1 MFTHL
6 HVHTEYSMLDGFS
19 KIGNLV
25 QRASEH
31 KMHSLAITDHGGL
44 YGAIDFYKTSIQAGI
59 KPIIG
64 CEMYVAP
71 GSRHDKNP
79 NEKTP
84 FHMTV
89 LAKDNQGYK
98 NLIKL
103 VSDSHLEGF
112 YYRPRIDREL
122 LEQYN
127 EGLIVLSGCPSGEIP
142 SLISQGRFDE
152 AKQSAIWYRDLF
164 PEYHLELMEH
174 GGVDQ
179 LPAINKGL
187 FDIHK
192 DLGIPLVAT
201 NDSHYVVK
209 EHARLHDILV
219 CIHTNTNVN
228 DERRLRMT
236 EDSYYLKSTEE
247 MEAIFSEVPDA
258 ISNTNIIAEM
268 CNLDLDFSE
277 AHLPQYKLDNG
288 LSADEY
294 LTQLCYEGLSRRIPG
309 YDSTAKERLDFEL
322 DVIKQTKFADY
333 FLVVWDIFRFTKTKG
348 ILSAVRGSAAGSLI
362 LFCLDVTDVNPLSYR
377 IVFERF
383 LNIERKE
390 LPDIDMDFQD
400 DRRGEVLDYVVSKYG
415 SNHVAQIITFG
426 TLGAKGAVRD
436 VGRALDMPYS
446 EVDRI
451 ARMVPARLNISLDE
465 ALSESTELQEVYEAD
480 STVTNLLDTA
490 KGLEGTIRNAGTH
503 AAGVVISE
511 EPLDVNVPVQKATGG
526 GDGSI
531 AMTQYSM
538 APVAELGLLKF
549 DFLGLTNLTILAKA
563 LDLISEKQGFRI
575 ELEQIPLDDAKA
587 FSLLARGDT
596 VGIFQMESSGMTRH
610 IKELKPSSVSDV
622 AAMIALYRPG
632 PMEHIETF
640 IDAKHGRAQV
650 KFPHETLIDILADT
664 HGVIVYQD
672 QVFFIARDFAGYTLG
687 EADILRKA
695 MGKKVPEIMAQER
708 KKFIQGALNLGHSL
722 DIAGNVFDLIE
733 PFAGY
738 GFAKAHA
745 VSYGLISYWTAYFKA
760 NYTVEYMACLM
771 NSYAGNRDRI
781 ATAVAECER
790 LDITVLPP
798 SINHSG
804 VDFTVDPN
812 ENGRKAVRFGLSSIK
827 NVGSE
832 SVRGIVES
840 RKEGVPF
847 ESLEVMCR
855 NADCSGLT
863 KKTMESLIKA
873 GAFDDLGLRG
883 GLIESIDRIL
893 SLAHS
898 ESSLKNSDQTS
909 MFDLFGESVEAPLSH
924 INIPEVELSSSQCYA
939 WEIELMGVA
948 LTTESPLMN
957 LVRDVSASAVTSA
970 SQINDGM
977 RGDKI
982 VLAGQVANV
991 AHRTTRENKPFIIAT
1006 IALLDSSVE
1015 VFVWHDRLTITQGL
1029 WEQGK
1034 LLTIE
1039 GTVRIRHGEVSIS
1052 CIGAKE
1058 YVIGSDIEPVGD
1070 PVELD
1075 AERGKLL
1082 TNLQSRPSGL
1092 GPNSDNQRGDKNHG
1106 NLFLKVK
1113 LYESDNL
1120 EDDRIIFDDVTQV
1133 LLENRG
1139 ESKVY
1144 LDVVL
1149 DGRIVSME
1157 WPIVTV
1163 NLDSTLESDLKKI
1176 IGSRGEVM
1184 ISGNAG

>member
-1 MFTHL
+1 M
-6 HVHTEYSMLDGFS
+6 
-19 KIGNLV
+19 
-25 QRASEH
+25 
-31 KMHSLAITDHGGL
+31 
-44 YGAIDFYKTSIQAGI
+44 
-59 KPIIG
+59 
-64 CEMYVAP
+64 
-71 GSRHDKNP
+71 
-79 NEKTP
+79 
-84 FHMTV
+84 
-89 LAKDNQGYK
+89 
-98 NLIKL
+98 
-103 VSDSHLEGF
+103 
-112 YYRPRIDREL
+112 
-122 LEQYN
+122 
-127 EGLIVLSGCPSGEIP
+127 
-142 SLISQGRFDE
+142 
-152 AKQSAIWYRDLF
+152 
-164 PEYHLELMEH
+164 
-174 GGVDQ
+174 
-179 LPAINKGL
+179 
-187 FDIHK
+187 
-192 DLGIPLVAT
+192 
-201 NDSHYVVK
+201 
-209 EHARLHDILV
+209 
-219 CIHTNTNVN
+219 
-228 DERRLRMT
+228 
-236 EDSYYLKSTEE
+236 
-247 MEAIFSEVPDA
+247 
-258 ISNTNIIAEM
+258 
-268 CNLDLDFSE
+268 
-277 AHLPQYKLDNG
+277 
-288 LSADEY
+288 
-294 LTQLCYEGLSRRIPG
+294 
-309 YDSTAKERLDFEL
+309 
-322 DVIKQTKFADY
+322 
-333 FLVVWDIFRFTKTKG
+333 
-348 ILSAVRGSAAGSLI
+348 
-362 LFCLDVTDVNPLSYR
+362 
-377 IVFERF
+377 
-383 LNIERKE
+383 
-390 LPDIDMDFQD
+390 
-400 DRRGEVLDYVVSKYG
+400 
-415 SNHVAQIITFG
+415 
-426 TLGAKGAVRD
+426 
-436 VGRALDMPYS
+436 
-446 EVDRI
+446 
-451 ARMVPARLNISLDE
+451 
-465 ALSESTELQEVYEAD
+465 
-480 STVTNLLDTA
+480 
-490 KGLEGTIRNAGTH
+490 
-503 AAGVVISE
+503 
-511 EPLDVNVPVQKATGG
+511 
-526 GDGSI
+526 
-531 AMTQYSM
+531 AMTQFPM
-538 APVAELGLLKF
+538 EPIAKLGLLKM
-549 DFLGLTNLTILAKA
+549 DFLGLTNLTILSEAKESVMSRRGTEINMN
-563 LDLISEKQGFRI
+563 D
-575 ELEQIPLDDAKA
+575 IPLDDEKT
-587 FSLLARGDT
+587 FSLL
-596 VGIFQMESSGMTRH
+596 SSGETTGVFQLEGSGMRRY
-610 IKELKPSSVSDV
+610 IQQLKPNSVSDV
-622 AAMIALYRPG
+622 SAMIALYRPG
-632 PMEHIETF
+632 PMEHISTF
-640 IDAKHGRAQV
+640 IDAKHGLVPIRY
-650 KFPHETLIDILADT
+650 PHPTLESILEETY
-664 HGVIVYQD
+664 GVIVYQD
-672 QVFFIARDFAGYTLG
+672 QVLLIAQAFAGYSLG
-687 EADILRKA
+687 EADVVRKA
-695 MGKKVPEIMAQER
+695 MGKKIPEVMRDE
-708 KKFIQGALNLGHSL
+708 KDKFVNGALKQGFNKEL
-722 DIAGNVFDLIE
+722 AEEVFQLIE

-738 GFAKAHA
+738 AFNKAHSI
-745 VSYGLISYWTAYFKA
+745 SYAMIAYWTAYFKA